1 MECGCACGSKTVTD
15 EQKRVLEAMEK
26 RGGPCTTKDIST
38 STGLDAKIVSKDI
51 ADLKKLGYV
60 DSPVR
65 CKCGITES
73 GRKVLQD

>member
-1 MECGCACGSKTVTD
+1 MGCGCACGAKTITG
-15 EQKRVLEAMEK
+15 EQKRVLAAMEK
-26 RGGPCTTKDIST
+26 WSGPCTAKDISA

>member
-1 MECGCACGSKTVTD
+1 MGCGCACSSKTLTD

-26 RGGPCTTKDIST
+26 CDGPSTTKDISA
-38 STGLDAKIVSKDI
+38 STGLDTKIVSKDI

-73 GRKVLQD
+73 GRTALKN